1 MGKKRN
7 GFRQKIRDSLPES
20 LVMSLK
26 KHKYLTIFI
35 DEYYY
40 NLSYYIDREKI
51 MKRDI
56 NSFNNEKTRLA
67 SIINTSIQN
76 IGISSILKE
85 L

>member
-20 LVMSLK
+20 LVNSLK
-26 KHKYLTIFI
+26 KHKVLSIFVE
-35 DEYYY
+35 EYYF

-56 NSFNNEKTRLA
+56 NSFNNESTRYA
-67 SIINTSIQN
+67 STITTT
-76 IGISSILKE
+76 LRE
-85 L
+85 LFLLEVIKDL

>member
-1 MGKKRN
+1 MEKKRN

-20 LVMSLK
+20 LITLLK
-26 KHKYLTIFI
+26 KHQYLTIFVE
-35 DEYYY
+35 EYYAD
-40 NLSYYIDREKI
+40 LSFYIDREKI

-67 SIINTSIQN
+67 SIISTTLQN

>member
-20 LVMSLK
+20 LITLLK
-26 KHKYLTIFI
+26 KHQYLTVFI
-35 DEYYY
+35 EEYFF
-40 NLSYYIDREKI
+40 NLSYYIDREKV
-51 MKRDI
+51 MKQDI

-67 SIINTSIQN
+67 SIIGATLQN
-76 IGISSILKE
+76 IGISFILKE